1 MPIVT
6 GVKPQ
11 KNKKRV
17 NIYLDDKFGFGLD
30 LENFI
35 KLHLKVE
42 QELTQKE
49 VEDIVKKAEF
59 QKTLDYLLKFAMM
72 RPRSEKEISDWFKRK
87 KVHES
92 MQKDLFDRLKH
103 FELLNDLKFAQWWV
117 DQRMQ
122 YRSKSKRMLNNELRV
137 KGIKDEI
144 IKKVLSETKI
154 DEPKMIAQILEKKAY
169 KWRNLTGRDQKQKM
183 TEYLLRNGYDWD
195 NIKTAIDEFLSK
207 R

>member
-1 MPIVT
+1 VPIVT